1 MKANGQDFDA
11 LGDVCVRFDSGPP
24 TMLQNHPHLACRVAL
39 LGPPTRVR
47 RLGSAR
53 FCAEW
58 DLPGRVESLTF
69 GNPWPMDRRNVVGL
83 EVTGA
88 ARAAVHSWIVALADA
103 VGIEVNAAHARLAA
117 LRSALL
123 VVATR

>member
-1 MKANGQDFDA
+1 MNVNGEERDEVG
-11 LGDVCVRFDSGPP
+11 LVCIRFDSGPP
-24 TMLQNHPHLACRVAL
+24 TILENTPHLACRVAL
-39 LGPPTRVR
+39 LGRPTRVR

-58 DLPGRVESLTF
+58 DIPGRVESLTF
-69 GNPWPMDRRNVVGL
+69 GNPWPMDRRNVVAL